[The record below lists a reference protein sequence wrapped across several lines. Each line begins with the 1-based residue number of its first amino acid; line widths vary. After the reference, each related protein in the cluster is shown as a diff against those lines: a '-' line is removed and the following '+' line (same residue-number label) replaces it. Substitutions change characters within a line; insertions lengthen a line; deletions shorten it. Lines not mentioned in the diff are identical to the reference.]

1 MSEKIAVLKEDSSLR
16 HLFHDRVFVPIEDA
30 KTYIDKKYLCYGA
43 EYLEKHKAEGNIMY
57 VQLVAYVIVINPKS
71 GKIFIARRISGDN
84 RLVDK
89 VSIGFGGHV
98 NSEDYDIINRCD
110 FNDPVDHCAHR
121 ELREELSV
129 KNKNLDLKPIGFV
142 RDLASD
148 TSEHLGVVYYL
159 LTGSASVKE
168 KDNMEGKWVDY
179 DTFKENYYYEL
190 ESWSK
195 AIFDYIYEDKKLGK
209 IFGLISK
216 PESRGAKN

>member
-16 HLFHDRVFVPIEDA
+16 HLFHDRVFVPIEEA
-30 KTYIDKKYLCYGA
+30 KQYIDKAFLCHGA
-43 EYLEKHKAEGNIMY
+43 EFLEKNKAEGNIMY
-57 VQLVAYVIVINPKS
+57 VQLVAYVVVINPKT
-71 GKIFIARRISGDN
+71 GKIFIARRISGDS

-98 NSEDYDIINRCD
+98 NNEDFNIINSSD
-110 FNDPVDHCAHR
+110 FNDPIDHCAHR
-121 ELREELSV
+121 ELREELSI

-142 RDLASD
+142 RDLSSD

-168 KDNMEGKWVDY
+168 KDNLDGKWVNY
-179 DTFKENYYYEL
+179 DKFKEDYYYEL

-195 AIFDYIYEDKKLGK
+195 AIFDYLYEDRKFGK
-209 IFGLISK
+209 MFGLISE